1 MAVLANRGEPG
12 EGGGGSRRGGGG
24 KDGGDCFKIVK
35 MIMERNF
42 APVIVFSFSKKEC
55 EAYALQMSK
64 LDFNTRKIFSRL
76 CQVITMKV
84 FQFSR
89 VWERTGD

>member
-1 MAVLANRGEPG
+1 
-12 EGGGGSRRGGGG
+12 
-24 KDGGDCFKIVK
+24 
-35 MIMERNF
+35 
-42 APVIVFSFSKKEC
+42 
-55 EAYALQMSK
+55 LQMSK